1 MLMAETMIS
10 AGIPRDKMFT
20 HAGANWNLQPKDVHW
35 NSAEAGVIQQ
45 VQQQQQQHQQ
55 QQQMMMVSL
64 LIITAPF
71 CFAGAAGLVFLRHR
85 V

>member
-1 MLMAETMIS
+1 
-10 AGIPRDKMFT
+10 MFT
-20 HAGANWNLQPKDVHW
+20 HAGANWNLQPKDVQW

-45 VQQQQQQHQQ
+45 VQQQQQQQHQQHQQHQQQQQQ
-55 QQQMMMVSL
+55 QQQMMMSL